1 MPINIST
8 SPAVFHWQPACWLRV
23 SGEDAA
29 NFLQGQFTNDLRG
42 LTSSA
47 PSGGSGAVY
56 GLWLTLK
63 GKVLADSFV
72 LRGAGANEFWIGS
85 YFSPAAVIRARLEG
99 HIIADDVLIEDRTN
113 DWRGISVVGPDGSL
127 FAEQMRR
134 GGSFVFAGRRDR
146 AGSFEFVFPAASAGM
161 SVVVDLAGAAVQV
174 NAEFMERRRIAGG
187 IPAITADVGPADL
200 PNEAGLEAD
209 AISYTKGCYLGQE
222 VMARLKSMGQVR
234 RRLLRVKGAG
244 GTWPVLPAAVFS
256 GGRQIGELRS
266 AVSDGAGGWIGLA
279 MLSLLHLVPGVTL
292 AFAPNAPEGLLLAD
306 TL

>member
-8 SPAVFHWQPACWLRV
+8 SPAIFRWRPACWLRV
-23 SGEDAA
+23 SGDDAA

-42 LTSSA
+42 LTSPV

-72 LRGAGANEFWIGS
+72 MRGTGANEFWIGS

-99 HIIADDVLIEDRTN
+99 HIIADDVLIEEQTT
-113 DWRGISVVGPDGSL
+113 DWQGISAMGADASL
-127 FAEQMRR
+127 FAERMRLV
-134 GGSFVFAGRRDR
+134 GGFLFPGRRDR
-146 AGSFEFVFPAASAGM
+146 TGSFEFVFPVASVEM
-161 SVVVDLAGAAVQV
+161 SEVADLAGAAPPV
-174 NAEFMERRRIAGG
+174 NAEFMERRRITDG
-187 IPAITADVGPADL
+187 IPAIPADVGPADL

-234 RRLLRVKGAG
+234 RRLLRVKGEG
-244 GTWPVLPAAVFS
+244 ENWPVLPAAVYV
-256 GGRQIGELRS
+256 GGRQVGELRS
-266 AVSDGAGGWIGLA
+266 AVGDGAGGWIGLA
-279 MLSLLHLVPGVTL
+279 MLSLLHLTPEAAL
-292 AFAPNAPEGLLLAD
+292 AFAPNAPAALQLTD
-306 TL
+306 TP